1 MVFKYTLTS
10 ETPLEKFDGQESR
23 RGQVLRYRKC
33 VENEEILQTDPF
45 RKIFLVVGIED
56 GLD

>member
-1 MVFKYTLTS
+1 MYTLTS
-10 ETPLEKFDGQESR
+10 ETQLEKCNGEESGR

-33 VENEEILQTDPF
+33 VEDQGILRTDLF
-45 RKIFLVVGIED
+45 QKIFLVAGIED